1 MNKKRIVG
9 VALAVGAC
17 GVLAAAGMMLSK
29 KSGAVVLDQ
38 AGNEIAKLILQDG
51 KISYEC
57 EDKYQSYADI
67 VSQEAVKMIQER
79 EGVNEKTAAKI
90 LADREITVKTWLD
103 RETLDAVI
111 GSYNDGEGMACERFG
126 AAIED
131 GTICWSSLYE
141 DSAYG
146 VVAGDNGIAREWP
159 ENVVPFTGKNVTA
172 ADALKESN
180 NAVAVKV
187 LKDYGVEKSV
197 RFLEDTLGYDVD
209 NEKKILE
216 EEGEDRTLSNIA
228 SGYLAEGE
236 DRILSNIAL
245 GYLENGVT
253 VSKMADAYQVFI
265 NEGKDTPLCAVK
277 EIEKSGETYWTPQ
290 QKESEV
296 FSEDTAYIMNRM
308 LREVV
313 TDGTGISAQVTGLD
327 VCGKTGT
334 SEYGDHWFVG
344 MIPGNVCAVW
354 YKSDKDM
361 DAETADAARICKGV
375 FEKIG
380 ADASE
385 QYSIPTGVKEE
396 VYCKKSGLLAGEQCQ
411 ETGIGYYKEGTF
423 SKLCE
428 ECR

>member
-1 MNKKRIVG
+1 MKP
-9 VALAVGAC
+9 
-17 GVLAAAGMMLSK
+17 LSVY
-29 KSGAVVLDQ
+29 GL
-38 AGNEIAKLILQDG
+38 
-51 KISYEC
+51 
-57 EDKYQSYADI
+57 
-67 VSQEAVKMIQER
+67 
-79 EGVNEKTAAKI
+79 
-90 LADREITVKTWLD
+90 
-103 RETLDAVI
+103 
-111 GSYNDGEGMACERFG
+111 
-126 AAIED
+126 AIED

-344 MIPGNVCAVW
+344 MIPGNVCATAYKKAPEYLNLYSGANNLILSAVW

>member
-1 MNKKRIVG
+1 MFGVEFIDQKLKIDDPVGAIGVHFVNGALGTVLTGLFATDGGLFYGGGFGFLGVQMLGVLAVCAWVG
-9 VALAVGAC
+9 VAITLVFFLLKKTIGLRVSREEEIDGLDIHEHGLISAYADFAPMS
-17 GVLAAAGMMLSK
+17 LGMVSPEVQETVE
-29 KSGAVVLDQ
+29 GAVP
-38 AGNEIAKLILQDG
+38 AK
-51 KISYEC
+51 S
-57 EDKYQSYADI
+57 AD
-67 VSQEAVKMIQER
+67 EAVP
-79 EGVNEKTAAKI
+79 V
-90 LADREITVKTWLD
+90 V
-103 RETLDAVI
+103 ET
-111 GSYNDGEGMACERFG
+111 
-126 AAIED
+126 
-131 GTICWSSLYE
+131 T
-141 DSAYG
+141 
-146 VVAGDNGIAREWP
+146 
-159 ENVVPFTGKNVTA
+159 TVTA
-172 ADALKESN
+172 APASGPRISKVVILLPQSRFDALKEAL

-296 FSEDTAYIMNRM
+296 FSEDTAYNIMNRM

>member
-1 MNKKRIVG
+1 
-9 VALAVGAC
+9 
-17 GVLAAAGMMLSK
+17 MLRS
-29 KSGAVVLDQ
+29 
-38 AGNEIAKLILQDG
+38 
-51 KISYEC
+51 
-57 EDKYQSYADI
+57 
-67 VSQEAVKMIQER
+67 
-79 EGVNEKTAAKI
+79 
-90 LADREITVKTWLD
+90 
-103 RETLDAVI
+103 
-111 GSYNDGEGMACERFG
+111 RF
-126 AAIED
+126 
-131 GTICWSSLYE
+131 
-141 DSAYG
+141 
-146 VVAGDNGIAREWP
+146 V
-159 ENVVPFTGKNVTA
+159 
-172 ADALKESN
+172 
-180 NAVAVKV
+180 
-187 LKDYGVEKSV
+187 
-197 RFLEDTLGYDVD
+197 FLEDTLGYDVD

-411 ETGIGYYKEGTF
+411 ETGIGYYRKEDCPKVCG
-423 SKLCE
+423 
-428 ECR
+428 ECK